1 MAFFK
6 NLNVSITQKKFY
18 LIVIILLIF
27 ISLQMDGLNDKLK
40 LLIELQSNK

>member
-1 MAFFK
+1 MDFFK